1 MLFSIA
7 AYKKMGKCYKFHHFK
22 MQIYNTNMIENLFY
36 LKILVVDE
44 LSVSPSYVLKL
55 RKQISTID
63 TSKVDINE
71 FINSSK

>member
-1 MLFSIA
+1 
-7 AYKKMGKCYKFHHFK
+7 
-22 MQIYNTNMIENLFY
+22 MIENLFY